1 MNYKNNIFISLK
13 MFYIVKMNS
22 VNAVCILKNEK
33 EGIMGI
39 VNFSQRVDTPNRTR
53 VFGTIK
59 GLEQGLHGFHIHTYG
74 DLSNGCDSAGP
85 HFNPNNQD
93 HGGLRTEV
101 RHVGDFGNLES
112 FGKMIPVEF
121 DFIARDLN
129 LIGPYSII
137 GRSVII
143 HADPDDLGLTSNPLS
158 KTTGN
163 SGARIVCG
171 VIGISAS
178 K

>member
-1 MNYKNNIFISLK
+1 MS
-13 MFYIVKMNS
+13 
-22 VNAVCILKNEK
+22 
-33 EGIMGI
+33 
-39 VNFSQRVDTPNRTR
+39 RVYGKIR
-53 VFGTIK
+53 
-59 GLEQGLHGFHIHTYG
+59 GLSPGLHGFHIHTYG

-85 HFNPNNQD
+85 HFNPTEED
-93 HGGLRTEV
+93 HGSLTSSI

-112 FGKMIPVEF
+112 VSLLKDVLF
-121 DFIARDLN
+121 DFMVPNLS

-143 HADPDDLGLTSNPLS
+143 HADPDDLGKTTHPLS

-171 VIGISAS
+171 VIGLAAS
-178 K
+178 KPY

>member
-1 MNYKNNIFISLK
+1 MKTI
-13 MFYIVKMNS
+13 
-22 VNAVCILKNEK
+22 NAVCVLKNIE
-33 EGIMGI
+33 INGI
-39 VNFSQRVDTPNRTR
+39 VYFQQYLNEPNRTR
-53 VFGTIK
+53 VYGSIL
-59 GLEQGLHGFHIHTYG
+59 GLDTGLHGFHIHTFG

-85 HFNPNNQD
+85 HFNPYNQN

-112 FGKMIPVEF
+112 KGKTSPVEF
-121 DFIARDLN
+121 DFIADELN

-143 HADPDDLGLTSNPLS
+143 HADQDDLGLTSNPLS

-163 SGARIVCG
+163 SGARLACG
-171 VIGISAS
+171 VIGLAQS